1 MIIGNYTMLNLFI
14 AILLGNFEAG
24 VNQPEG
30 KRSISAIRTLV
41 LKYRARISWP
51 FTKLFRNPRP
61 RQPTVR
67 DFGGAA
73 SCTPTKQRSLN
84 AKETAWTDEERDAI
98 AHEVLTT
105 WAELAAEPPIYRE
118 DRRQFFDDE
127 ELSAVFASIDT
138 SGDGNIDAGELK
150 AAIRKVNPKVD
161 DHTVARMLTFLDDD
175 GDAEVNFD
183 EFKKIIISGTAVE
196 VRIPNP
202 KPDPNPNPNH
212 VPNPNPN
219 R

>member
-1 MIIGNYTMLNLFI
+1 
-14 AILLGNFEAG
+14 
-24 VNQPEG
+24 
-30 KRSISAIRTLV
+30 
-41 LKYRARISWP
+41 
-51 FTKLFRNPRP
+51 
-61 RQPTVR
+61 VR

-73 SCTPTKQRSLN
+73 SYTPTKQRSLN
-84 AKETAWTDEERDAI
+84 ANEKVWTDDERDAI
-98 AHEVLTT
+98 AHEVLTSWT
-105 WAELAAEPPIYRE
+105 ELAAQPPIYRG

-127 ELSAVFASIDT
+127 ELSAVFGSIDT

-161 DHTVARMLTFLDDD
+161 DTTVERMLTFMDDD

-196 VRIPNP
+196 VRIP
-202 KPDPNPNPNH
+202 KPNNDPRPNPNI

>member
-1 MIIGNYTMLNLFI
+1 M
-14 AILLGNFEAG
+14 
-24 VNQPEG
+24 
-30 KRSISAIRTLV
+30 
-41 LKYRARISWP
+41 
-51 FTKLFRNPRP
+51 
-61 RQPTVR
+61 
-67 DFGGAA
+67 
-73 SCTPTKQRSLN
+73 
-84 AKETAWTDEERDAI
+84 
-98 AHEVLTT
+98 LTT
-105 WAELAAEPPIYRE
+105 WAELAAQPPVHRPG
-118 DRRQFFDDE
+118 RRQFTEE
-127 ELSAVFASIDT
+127 ELRAVFGSIDT

>member
-1 MIIGNYTMLNLFI
+1 M
-14 AILLGNFEAG
+14 
-24 VNQPEG
+24 
-30 KRSISAIRTLV
+30 
-41 LKYRARISWP
+41 
-51 FTKLFRNPRP
+51 
-61 RQPTVR
+61 
-67 DFGGAA
+67 
-73 SCTPTKQRSLN
+73 
-84 AKETAWTDEERDAI
+84 
-98 AHEVLTT
+98 LTT
-105 WAELAAEPPIYRE
+105 WAEIAAQPPVYRPGS
-118 DRRQFFDDE
+118 RRRFIDE
-127 ELSAVFASIDT
+127 ELRAVFGAIDT
-138 SGDGNIDAGELK
+138 SGDGNVDRDELTT
-150 AAIRKVNPKVD
+150 AIRKVNPKVD